1 MADIGT
7 RGSGNGLLYGV
18 IGALCVIVAGGGFYI
33 YQASQAPLSSPQAA
47 NPAPVAAPPAAPAP
61 PPVQA
66 APKPAPSGPSA
77 SQLAQA
83 RQSIADARR
92 LAVTGNF
99 GEAETA
105 LQSADKI
112 IPGFAETAAAR
123 REIADMRTARGQNG
137 AIGAVIARVREAIAR
152 GDLASAHRALD
163 DAERINPSAPEVI
176 EARRQLRAAERPD
189 TRIASL
195 VASAKAAI
203 ARHDYGAADRAL
215 DEAER
220 IDARDPAVIQTRNEL
235 LEAAAR
241 PARPPIRN

>member
-1 MADIGT
+1 VANDGT
-7 RGSGNGLLYGV
+7 RGTGNGLLYGI
-18 IGALCVIVAGGGFYI
+18 IGALCVVVAGGGF
-33 YQASQAPLSSPQAA
+33 YQASQAPLSPQQAA
-47 NPAPVAAPPAAPAP
+47 NPAPVAAPSAAPA
-61 PPVQA
+61 QA
-66 APKPAPSGPSA
+66 APKPAPTGPSA
-77 SQLAQA
+77 SQLTQA

-92 LAVTGNF
+92 LAMTGNF
-99 GEAETA
+99 TEAETA
-105 LQSADKI
+105 LESADRV

-123 REIADMRTARGQNG
+123 REIADMRTARAQND
-137 AIGAVIARVREAIAR
+137 AIGPVITRVRQAIAR
-152 GDLASAHRALD
+152 GDLAAAHRALE
-163 DAERINPSAPEVI
+163 DAERINPNAPEVV

-220 IDARDPAVIQTRNEL
+220 IDGRDPAVIQTRNEL

-241 PARPPIRN
+241 SGRPPSRN

>member
-1 MADIGT
+1 MDCCTASLARFASSWPAAASIST
-7 RGSGNGLLYGV
+7 R
-18 IGALCVIVAGGGFYI
+18 
-33 YQASQAPLSSPQAA
+33 ASQAPLSSPEA
-47 NPAPVAAPPAAPAP
+47 AAPAP
-61 PPVQA
+61 RRRA
-66 APKPAPSGPSA
+66 ARRPGPAGPGRAKAGSEPGPSA
-77 SQLAQA
+77 SQLTQA
-83 RQSIADARR
+83 RQAIDDARR
-92 LAVTGNF
+92 LAATGNF

-105 LQSADKI
+105 LQSADRI
-112 IPGFAETAAAR
+112 IPGFAETATAR

-137 AIGAVIARVREAIAR
+137 AIGPVIARVRQAIAR
-152 GDLASAHRALD
+152 GDFAAAHRALD
-163 DAERINPSAPEVI
+163 DAERINPNAPEVI

-241 PARPPIRN
+241 PGRPPTRN